1 MKILVTGAAGLIGSH
16 LCDKLLEIGCEVVGV
31 DNLSYGNKDNLPKS
45 ESFSFIKS
53 DCTDDF
59 WRLSKSCMCE
69 VSCDCDLSGF
79 HYVFHLAS
87 YKKTYPKIG
96 FENKVTSS
104 DVMINNS
111 RMIKQVSDFCKEDGS
126 RLIFT
131 STSDVYGSH
140 ETFDEEDSVSIT
152 KTDVERQSYSLVKLF
167 EEQVLLNLYNQGE
180 LDVSIAR
187 IFGCFS
193 ERSNKKWSGG
203 HVPLFIDKAQKNEDI
218 VIHGDGKQ
226 TRSMAYVGDIVN
238 GLISMMD
245 NFDVCNGDIFNLGTE
260 EEMSVLE
267 HAEIIKK
274 MTDSGSQIVFIS
286 EEDAHGKYKDIKRRK
301 PNLTKSFNVLGYS
314 PEYSFEE
321 SIERVINND

>member
-16 LCDKLLEIGCEVVGV
+16 LCDKLLEIGCEVIGV
-31 DNLSYGNKDNLPKS
+31 DNLSYGSKDNLPNHQN
-45 ESFSFIKS
+45 FTFIES
-53 DCTDDF
+53 DCTGDF
-59 WRLSKSCMCE
+59 WGLSKNCMCE
-69 VSCDCDLSGF
+69 VTCDCDLSEF

-111 RMIKQVSDFCKEDGS
+111 KMIKQISDFCKDDRS

-131 STSDVYGSH
+131 STSDVYGHH
-140 ETFDEEDSVSIT
+140 ETFNEEDGVSIS

-203 HVPLFIDKAQKNEDI
+203 HIPLFIDKAQKNEDI

-226 TRSMAYVGDIVN
+226 TRSMAYVGDIVD
-238 GLISMMD
+238 GLVSMMD
-245 NFDVCNGDIFNLGTE
+245 NFDYCKGDIFNLGSDE
-260 EEMSVLE
+260 EISVLD
-267 HAEIIKK
+267 HAKMIKEQL
-274 MTDSGSQIVFIS
+274 GSSSKIVFIS
-286 EEDAHGKYKDIKRRK
+286 EEKAHGNYRDIRRRK
-301 PNLTKSFNVLGYS
+301 PDLSKSEKVLGYKPS
-314 PEYSFEE
+314 YKFRD
-321 SIERVINND
+321 IIKK

>member
-16 LCDKLLEIGCEVVGV
+16 LCDKLLEMGCEVVGV
-31 DNLSYGNKDNLPKS
+31 DNLSFGKTENLP
-45 ESFSFIKS
+45 EHENFTFIDS

-59 WRLSKSCMCE
+59 WRLSKYCLCE

-111 RMIKQVSDFCKEDGS
+111 KMIKQISDFCKEDNS

-167 EEQVLLNLYNQGE
+167 EEQILLNLYNQGE
-180 LDVSIAR
+180 LNISVAR

-203 HVPLFIDKAQKNEDI
+203 HVPLFIDKAKNNEDI

-226 TRSMAYVGDIVN
+226 TRSMAYVGDIVD

-245 NFDVCNGDIFNLGTE
+245 NFDVCNGDIFNLGTD

-267 HAEIIKK
+267 HAQIIKK
-274 MTDSGSQIVFIS
+274 ITSSESNIIFIK
-286 EEDAHGKYKDIKRRK
+286 EEDAHGNYKDIRRRK
-301 PNLTKSFNVLGYS
+301 PNLQKSFEVLGYK
-314 PEYSFEE
+314 PKFRFEE
-321 SIERVINND
+321 TLQRVVDEI